1 MTTWSTS
8 LLQPPFPFRLINTGF
23 HDGFYNMG
31 LDEALLEGV
40 SQGRSLPVLRLYSW
54 KPPAVS
60 VGYFQGLT
68 EEVDVESCTRHGV
81 DVVRRISGGGAV
93 FHHEEL
99 TYSIIMPL
107 GHPLAGET
115 IQDSYQRIC
124 PGIIQGLAC
133 LGVSSRFAG
142 INDILVEGRKISG
155 NAQTRRMGCVLQ
167 HGTLLLASDV
177 DLMFELLLVPQE
189 KLKDKCIQDVRD
201 RVTSLKALLS
211 RDIAY
216 EEVALAV
223 AEGFRRGLSL
233 DFIPIPLQEEE
244 EARAR
249 ELATGKFAA
258 PQWLYSR

>member
-1 MTTWSTS
+1 M
-8 LLQPPFPFRLINTGF
+8 QPPFPFRFINSGF
-23 HDGFYNMG
+23 HDGYYNMG
-31 LDEALLEGV
+31 LDEALLEGLA
-40 SQGRSLPVLRLYSW
+40 QGRSLPVLRFYSW

-60 VGYFQGLT
+60 VGYFQGLS
-68 EEVDVESCTRHGV
+68 EEVDLESCRRHGV

-107 GHPLAGET
+107 GHPLAGESL
-115 IQDSYQRIC
+115 QGSYQRIC
-124 PGIIQGLAC
+124 TGIIRGLAL

-167 HGTLLLASDV
+167 HGTLLLASHA
-177 DLMFELLLVPQE
+177 DLMFELLRVPRE
-189 KLKDKCIQDVRD
+189 KLKDKCIRDVKD
-201 RVTSLKALLS
+201 RVTSLKALLG

-216 EEVALAV
+216 EEVANALAQ
-223 AEGFRRGLSL
+223 GFCQSLSL
-233 DFIPIPLQEEE
+233 EGIPAPLQLEEE
-244 EARAR
+244 TRAR
-249 ELATGKFAA
+249 ELAATKFAT

>member
-1 MTTWSTS
+1 
-8 LLQPPFPFRLINTGF
+8 
-23 HDGFYNMG
+23 MG

-40 SQGRSLPVLRLYSW
+40 SQEGSLPVLRLYSW

-68 EEVDVESCTRHGV
+68 EEVDLESCTRHGV

-107 GHPLAGET
+107 SHPLAGES
-115 IQDSYQRIC
+115 IQGSYQRIC
-124 PGIIQGLAC
+124 SGIIQGLAL

-189 KLKDKCIQDVRD
+189 KLKDTCIQDVKD
-201 RVTSLKALLS
+201 RVTTLRALLG
-211 RDIAY
+211 REIAY
-216 EEVALAV
+216 EEVAHAL
-223 AEGFRRGLSL
+223 AEGFRQGLSL
-233 DFIPIPLQEEE
+233 DVIPVPLQPEE
-244 EARAR
+244 EARAW
-249 ELATGKFAA
+249 ELATGKLAT

>member
-1 MTTWSTS
+1 
-8 LLQPPFPFRLINTGF
+8 
-23 HDGFYNMG
+23 MG

-40 SQGRSLPVLRLYSW
+40 AQGKSLPVLRLYGW

-68 EEVDVESCTRHGV
+68 EEVNLESCTRHGV

-115 IQDSYQRIC
+115 IQGSYQRIC
-124 PGIIQGLAC
+124 PGIIQALALLGLA
-133 LGVSSRFAG
+133 SRFAG

-167 HGTLLLASDV
+167 HGTLLLAGTV
-177 DLMFELLLVPQE
+177 DLMFELLLVPRE
-189 KLKDKCIQDVRD
+189 KLKDIQDVKD
-201 RVTSLKALLS
+201 RVTSLKALLG
-211 RDIAY
+211 RDMAY
-216 EEVALAV
+216 EEAASAV

-233 DFIPIPLQEEE
+233 DFVPAPLQAEE

-249 ELATGKFAA
+249 ELARGKFAA

>member
-1 MTTWSTS
+1 MTSSSTS
-8 LLQPPFPFRLINTGF
+8 FREPPFPFRLINTGF

-40 SQGRSLPVLRLYSW
+40 AQGRSLPVLRLYSW
-54 KPPAVS
+54 RPPAVS

-68 EEVDVESCTRHGV
+68 QEVDLESCTRHGV

-115 IQDSYQRIC
+115 IQGSYQRIC
-124 PGIIQGLAC
+124 LGIIQGLAL

-189 KLKDKCIQDVRD
+189 KLKDKCIQDVKD
-201 RVTSLKALLS
+201 RVTSLRAFLR

-216 EEVALAV
+216 EEVARAL

-233 DFIPIPLQEEE
+233 DIIPLPLQPEE

-249 ELATGKFAA
+249 ELAAGKFAA

>member
-1 MTTWSTS
+1 MITWATS
-8 LLQPPFPFRLINTGF
+8 FPEPPFPFRLINTGF

-40 SQGRSLPVLRLYSW
+40 AQGRSLPVLRLYTW

-60 VGYFQGLT
+60 IGYFQGLT
-68 EEVDVESCTRHGV
+68 EEVDLESCTRHGV

-115 IQDSYQRIC
+115 IQGSYQSIC
-124 PGIIQGLAC
+124 PGIIQGLAL
-133 LGVSSRFAG
+133 LGVSSRFSG
-142 INDILVEGRKISG
+142 INDILVEDRKISG
-155 NAQTRRMGCVLQ
+155 HAQTRRMGCVLQ

-189 KLKDKCIQDVRD
+189 KLTDTGIQDVKD
-201 RVTSLKALLS
+201 RVTSLKALLG

-216 EEVALAV
+216 TEVAPAI

-233 DFIPIPLQEEE
+233 DFIPTPLQTAE

-249 ELATGKFAA
+249 ELAIGKFAD